1 MNMKL
6 LQVYSLYFMESDYE
20 KMTVTYKNEYGK
32 VENQTFH
39 RDEDITLPASLV
51 PIHILLKTWG
61 DDELTIAPHILSEFK
76 LGMDGRHSYYAEIKD
91 HKFEQFYVYDDKNDE
106 FIYRH
111 NGDIHY
117 VVPEEERFQDLV
129 CDNHYSVLLPIQR
142 KLETL
147 LERLYK

>member
-1 MNMKL
+1 MEMKL

-20 KMTVTYKNEYGK
+20 LMTVTYKDEYGRAQSK
-32 VENQTFH
+32 TTH
-39 RDEDITLPASLV
+39 RDNEITLPASLI
-51 PIHILLKTWG
+51 PIHIRYHTWG
-61 DDELTIAPHILSEFK
+61 DDELTIAPYKIAEFR
-76 LGMDGRHSYYAEIKD
+76 LGMDGRHSYYAEIKER
-91 HKFEQFYVYDDKNDE
+91 KFEQFYVYDDKNDE

>member
-6 LQVYSLYFMESDYE
+6 LQIYSLYFMESDYE

-61 DDELTIAPHILSEFK
+61 DDELTIAPHTLSEFK

-111 NGDIHY
+111 SGDIYY
-117 VVPEEERFQDLV
+117 VVPEEERFQDSV

>member
-61 DDELTIAPHILSEFK
+61 DDELTITPHILSEFK

>member
-6 LQVYSLYFMESDYE
+6 LQIYSLYFMESDYE

-32 VENQTFH
+32 VENQSFH

-61 DDELTIAPHILSEFK
+61 DDELTIAPHTLSEFK
-76 LGMDGRHSYYAEIKD
+76 LGMDGRHSYYVEIKD

-111 NGDIHY
+111 SGDIYY
-117 VVPEEERFQDLV
+117 VVPEEERFQDSV

>member
-6 LQVYSLYFMESDYE
+6 LQIYSLYFMESDYE

-111 NGDIHY
+111 SGDIYY
-117 VVPEEERFQDLV
+117 VVPEEERFQDSV

>member
-1 MNMKL
+1 
-6 LQVYSLYFMESDYE
+6 MESDYE

-111 NGDIHY
+111 SGDIYY
-117 VVPEEERFQDLV
+117 VVPEEERFQDSV

>member
-1 MNMKL
+1 
-6 LQVYSLYFMESDYE
+6 MESDYE

-32 VENQTFH
+32 VENQSFH

-61 DDELTIAPHILSEFK
+61 DDELTIAPHTLSEFK
-76 LGMDGRHSYYAEIKD
+76 LGMDGRHSYYVEIKD

-111 NGDIHY
+111 SGDIYY
-117 VVPEEERFQDLV
+117 VVPEEERFQDSV